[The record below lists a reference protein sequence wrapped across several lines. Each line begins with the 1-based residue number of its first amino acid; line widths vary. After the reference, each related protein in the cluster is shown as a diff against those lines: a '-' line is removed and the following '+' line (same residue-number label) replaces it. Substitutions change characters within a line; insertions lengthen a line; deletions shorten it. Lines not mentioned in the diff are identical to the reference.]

1 MVCATVALA
10 NPPGETV
17 PHDTS
22 IRFVPAAASGRVS
35 LGIYDR
41 QGALVRVLC
50 DEWPFSR
57 FRIGLNG
64 LSTSWDGN
72 DDGGQSVAAGTY
84 TARGFV
90 VGDIAVNGEA
100 FHFNDWIEAA
110 DSPRI
115 VSVAATQLVSG
126 GDVLLL
132 AGLAGVRGGLVRYS
146 PETKARWKTM
156 ITEPQ
161 TVPAHTAQ
169 LAVGN
174 HIAFALLDG
183 KLRGVGLEDGAE
195 VSLPVRTDEIVAVAA
210 RGDRLA
216 LLEADTVRFYVLPS
230 FASQG
235 EATNFPSPL
244 TSLALLDQ
252 GAVAVGADGSAWR
265 WQAGWSK
272 LEMPAEAK
280 VRTVSSG
287 RDSTFWVLEERADG
301 ST

>member
-1 MVCATVALA
+1 M
-10 NPPGETV
+10 
-17 PHDTS
+17 
-22 IRFVPAAASGRVS
+22 VS

-72 DDGGQSVAAGTY
+72 DHAGQSVAAGTY

-90 VGDIAVNGEA
+90 VGDIAVSGEA

-126 GDVLLL
+126 GDILLL
-132 AGLAGVRGGLVRYS
+132 AGLAGERGALVRYS

-161 TVPAHTAQ
+161 TVPAHTSQ
-169 LAVGN
+169 LAAGN

-195 VSLPVRTDEIVAVAA
+195 VPLPVRTDEIVAVAA
-210 RGDRLA
+210 RGRRLHG
-216 LLEADTVRFYVLPS
+216 
-230 FASQG
+230 FAQG
-235 EATNFPSPL
+235 CGLSHRRTRGRWH
-244 TSLALLDQ
+244 
-252 GAVAVGADGSAWR
+252 GAVR
-265 WQAGWSK
+265 
-272 LEMPAEAK
+272 
-280 VRTVSSG
+280 
-287 RDSTFWVLEERADG
+287 
-301 ST
+301 